1 MILLDSSAWVTHLR
15 GADVP
20 ALAEVR
26 TILRERA
33 SEVVVCEPVVME
45 LLAGATSGTVDRLE
59 RVLDGLPSLR
69 FSPETDFRT
78 AATLH
83 RSARATG
90 ETVRSMVDCVI
101 AAVAIRHGAQLVHR
115 DRDFDVLAQVSPLD
129 QVRLS

>member
-1 MILLDSSAWVTHLR
+1 MILLDSSAWITHLR

-26 TILRERA
+26 TILRERS
-33 SEVVVCEPVVME
+33 SEVAVCEPVVME
-45 LLAGATSGTVDRLE
+45 LLAGAAPGTVDRLE

-78 AATLH
+78 AAALH

-90 ETVRSMVDCVI
+90 ETVRSMVDCLV
-101 AAVAIRHGAQLVHR
+101 AAVAIRHGAQVVHQ
-115 DRDFDVLAQVSPLD
+115 DRDFDVLARISPLD
-129 QVRLS
+129 QLHLG